1 MFQRIKD
8 DVSTALRRDPAA
20 RTWFEVLLTYPG
32 VHALLFHRLCH
43 WLWGHGLKLS
53 ARFLA
58 HISRLLTGI
67 EIHPGA
73 TIGQHFFIDHGMGV
87 VIGETTEIGDNVT
100 IYHGVTLGGV
110 STHRGKRHPTIE
122 DNVVIGTG
130 ARIMGPLTIGHNS
143 RVGAGSVVIADVP
156 ANATV
161 VGVPG
166 RVVMREHLREGDDVD
181 LEHNILPDPEG
192 QALDALS
199 REVQELRKR
208 LDQIEK
214 AAGSA
219 PDSSGDDAKKRASGS

>member
-1 MFQRIKD
+1 MFQRIKE
-8 DVSTALRRDPAA
+8 DVSTALQRDPAA

-43 WLWGHGLKLS
+43 WLWGHGMNLS
-53 ARFLA
+53 ARFIA

-73 TIGQHFFIDHGMGV
+73 TIGHHFFIDHGMGV
-87 VIGETTEIGDNVT
+87 VIGETTEIGDHVT

-122 DNVVIGTG
+122 DHVVIGTG
-130 ARIMGPLTIGHNS
+130 ARVMGPLTIGHNS

-161 VGVPG
+161 VGIPG
-166 RVVMREHLREGDDVD
+166 RVVMREHLPPDID

-199 REVQELRKR
+199 KEVAELRKR
-208 LDQIEK
+208 LEEIERGANLD
-214 AAGSA
+214 AA
-219 PDSSGDDAKKRASGS
+219 DKKRASGS